1 MSPCRRYF
9 GLEIFRPDVTR
20 CPVKEGDG
28 MPEDKQPDEKQNF
41 VPSDDSALAVR
52 RLKLW
57 IRMLGVTRLVE
68 NQLREFLR
76 VDHDT
81 TLPRFDVMATL
92 HRRRDGLS
100 MTELS
105 RTLLISNGN
114 ATAVVDRLVKD
125 GLVQRIHS
133 EADRRRIT
141 VILTPEGVRQFEALA
156 VQHRATIDRL
166 FAKLDDEDLDMMREV
181 LRRLRGDL
189 TGGSGR

>member
-1 MSPCRRYF
+1 
-9 GLEIFRPDVTR
+9 
-20 CPVKEGDG
+20 

-76 VDHDT
+76 VDHET

-141 VILTPEGVRQFEALA
+141 VILTPEGVKQFEALA

-166 FAKLDDEDLDMMREV
+166 FAMLDDEDLDMMRDV

-189 TGGSGR
+189 SSGTGR

>member
-1 MSPCRRYF
+1 
-9 GLEIFRPDVTR
+9 
-20 CPVKEGDG
+20 

-114 ATAVVDRLVKD
+114 ATAVVDRLVRD

-133 EADRRRIT
+133 DADRRRIT

-156 VQHRATIDRL
+156 DQHRATIDRL
-166 FAKLDDEDLDMMREV
+166 FAGLDDEDLDMMRDV

-189 TGGSGR
+189 SG